1 MTHTLHSPQSRALH
15 SREELEGIVRELAE
29 TVGDGAVQRPPHWG
43 GYVIAP
49 ESIEFWQGRD
59 ARLHD
64 RLRFVRDCDAW
75 RVERIAP

>member
-1 MTHTLHSPQSRALH
+1 MVPM
-15 SREELEGIVRELAE
+15 
-29 TVGDGAVQRPPHWG
+29 PPHWG

-64 RLRFVRDCDAW
+64 RLRFVRSDAAW
-75 RVERIAP
+75 HVERLAP